1 MSSTPLADDSSSES
15 GDERAEKAC
24 GRALELD
31 PRLAATVHDA
41 GARRAGIGDEELA
54 MQWFQQA
61 LSMRLHGKTAG
72 DDPPERLSEEIG

>member
-1 MSSTPLADDSSSES
+1 MSFAPAANDSSEEP
-15 GDERAEKAC
+15 GDERAEKGC
-24 GRALELD
+24 DRVLELD

-41 GARRAGIGDEELA
+41 GALRAGIGDEELA